1 MKEQRTKQ
9 ILICLAASLGCFWLG
24 NRVGLLYVSAVGMV
38 TQRLAAAVNLSKI
51 VLHPLQLSSAPIPVG
66 CGVGAILL
74 VGLAYLCIKYSGHR
88 LVPQKEYGSARWGTA
103 ADIAPFLHEK
113 PSENIP
119 LTATESLSLA
129 MKMPVTAE
137 NNYNRN
143 KNVIVFGPSGSGK
156 SYSVAGPQLLQ
167 FNSNY
172 VLSDPKG
179 ELLDTYGNVLVSQGY
194 DVKVFNLKDRDKSDH
209 YNPFAYIHDTDD
221 IVVVAKNLIKNMKE
235 EPRQKNTAD
244 PIWEEGSTSLL
255 EALLAY
261 VYFEQPP
268 EMHNMNSVM
277 ELFVLMQHRYGP
289 QGRSQLDDIFEDL
302 AMEKPASFA
311 ARQYG
316 LYHMAPDKT
325 AQSIDVSL
333 GMRMSAFNIPSIMKI
348 CEDDTIH
355 LEELASDKKV
365 ALFVVTPDTT
375 TAYNFLAAVMFQQCF
390 QILVHTADNRE
401 DHCLP
406 RHVRFLLDEFP
417 NIGMIPDFQI
427 LISTIRSR
435 NIGCTLIYQSIAQ
448 LKSQYGDDWG
458 TILENCDSE
467 LVLGGGNNPE
477 SLEFFGKQLG
487 KRTIEVLNTT
497 ENLGAQGSFSKN
509 YQVASREMNQVVA
522 EKALRGQNGLIRE
535 KYVTFSLHAEN
546 YQQAKEQL
554 ENRAAD
560 IADHFKRMGSSTRI
574 LSGIE
579 RLSLL
584 QGIMRPNEEMSFSYD
599 WLLAEDDL
607 TTKDFISPSS
617 YNWHP
622 EHDDSRAVYR
632 DRYQFGDKI
641 GKTMYLRGIAPEMKN
656 GLFSM
661 LSELPFDHVITMHV
675 DAMDQAEA
683 VQEIEKKL
691 AYMHKEE
698 YDAIAKA
705 RERNMPA
712 SIAVSYDLKS
722 KMHHT
727 EQMMDDI
734 TTKNQKIFKVCI
746 LIHTYGD
753 SSAQLDERVRR
764 ICSTVQQ
771 QTCRFDSI
779 LYEQRNAMNSM
790 LPLGKKWLGLER
802 TLETVS
808 TAIYVP
814 FTTQEL
820 FQPSGLYEGINARS
834 KNLILCNRKLLPAPA
849 GMVLGMTGYGKSFSV
864 MQMVTNIML
873 RWPDDDIVLID
884 PEQEYTHLVTAM
896 GGVVIDIS
904 ASSPSHINPMDI
916 TEDYGDDEDPIR
928 LKSQFLQNFCQ
939 LILHSSELSPQE
951 RTFIDVA
958 AGLTYQRYMANPKRE
973 EMPTLHDFYRNLAL
987 QGEEVKPLLTALK
1000 LYVSGSMDL
1009 FAHQTNVNVQNHCI
1023 CFNTVKL
1030 GKSMQSIGMLTVL
1043 DQVWNRITR
1052 NRVLGRRTWVFTD
1065 EFQQL
1070 LGNKDCTDFY
1080 FQLSSRAR
1088 KWGAILTSITQHVR
1102 SVLDNEDARRML
1114 SDCGYI
1120 KLLNQ
1125 SPDDANDLARLLHIS
1140 NEEKRYIENA
1150 EVGSGLLIVSKT
1162 VVPFNND
1169 FPKDTELFRLMDTS
1183 PNRKP

>member
-1 MKEQRTKQ
+1 MPKPQDIFQLARQEAVRVTASPQVWQSFLYTAAHNYHTTYLNQLLIHAQRPDAAACASMEYWNTKANRLVMRGSRSITVLQRRQGVAVTKPVFAIGDTTLLNQMRTGGPWEVTDTTRLLLLQGKPDDWLTALAQEGISSEADRARRMLERNVADSTLQWAQPDEQMQ
-9 ILICLAASLGCFWLG
+9 
-24 NRVGLLYVSAVGMV
+24 LLQALVTQSAVYMA
-38 TQRLAAAVNLSKI
+38 RLRIGLPVRDEDYPAFQSVSQFDTCQISLCLGGYVQAAAEPMLN
-51 VLHPLQLSSAPIPVG
+51 
-66 CGVGAILL
+66 AIGREAL
-74 VGLAYLCIKYSGHR
+74 R
-88 LVPQKEYGSARWGTA
+88 LNRDS
-103 ADIAPFLHEK
+103 
-113 PSENIP
+113 IP

-156 SYSVAGPQLLQ
+156 SYSIAGPQLLQ

-235 EPRQKNTAD
+235 DPRQKNTAD

-355 LEELASDKKV
+355 LEELTSDKKV

-509 YQVASREMNQVVA
+509 YQVASRDLMTPEEIRTMPRNRCLLMISGVVPFYSYKFDLKKHPNYA
-522 EKALRGQNGLIRE
+522 LVEKEGHHPFDYERR
-535 KYVTFSLHAEN
+535 AEN
-546 YQQAKEQL
+546 SF
-554 ENRAAD
+554 AA
-560 IADHFKRMGSSTRI
+560 F
-574 LSGIE
+574 
-579 RLSLL
+579 
-584 QGIMRPNEEMSFSYD
+584 
-599 WLLAEDDL
+599 
-607 TTKDFISPSS
+607 
-617 YNWHP
+617 
-622 EHDDSRAVYR
+622 
-632 DRYQFGDKI
+632 
-641 GKTMYLRGIAPEMKN
+641 MKN
-656 GLFSM
+656 
-661 LSELPFDHVITMHV
+661 
-675 DAMDQAEA
+675 
-683 VQEIEKKL
+683 VQEINN
-691 AYMHKEE
+691 
-698 YDAIAKA
+698 I
-705 RERNMPA
+705 
-712 SIAVSYDLKS
+712 
-722 KMHHT
+722 
-727 EQMMDDI
+727 
-734 TTKNQKIFKVCI
+734 
-746 LIHTYGD
+746 
-753 SSAQLDERVRR
+753 
-764 ICSTVQQ
+764 
-771 QTCRFDSI
+771 
-779 LYEQRNAMNSM
+779 
-790 LPLGKKWLGLER
+790 
-802 TLETVS
+802 
-808 TAIYVP
+808 
-814 FTTQEL
+814 EL
-820 FQPSGLYEGINARS
+820 
-834 KNLILCNRKLLPAPA
+834 
-849 GMVLGMTGYGKSFSV
+849 
-864 MQMVTNIML
+864 
-873 RWPDDDIVLID
+873 DDD
-884 PEQEYTHLVTAM
+884 E
-896 GGVVIDIS
+896 
-904 ASSPSHINPMDI
+904 
-916 TEDYGDDEDPIR
+916 
-928 LKSQFLQNFCQ
+928 
-939 LILHSSELSPQE
+939 
-951 RTFIDVA
+951 
-958 AGLTYQRYMANPKRE
+958 
-973 EMPTLHDFYRNLAL
+973 
-987 QGEEVKPLLTALK
+987 
-1000 LYVSGSMDL
+1000 
-1009 FAHQTNVNVQNHCI
+1009 
-1023 CFNTVKL
+1023 
-1030 GKSMQSIGMLTVL
+1030 
-1043 DQVWNRITR
+1043 
-1052 NRVLGRRTWVFTD
+1052 
-1065 EFQQL
+1065 
-1070 LGNKDCTDFY
+1070 
-1080 FQLSSRAR
+1080 
-1088 KWGAILTSITQHVR
+1088 
-1102 SVLDNEDARRML
+1102 
-1114 SDCGYI
+1114 SD
-1120 KLLNQ
+1120 
-1125 SPDDANDLARLLHIS
+1125 
-1140 NEEKRYIENA
+1140 
-1150 EVGSGLLIVSKT
+1150 T
-1162 VVPFNND
+1162 
-1169 FPKDTELFRLMDTS
+1169 
-1183 PNRKP
+1183 

>member
-9 ILICLAASLGCFWLG
+9 ILTCLAASLGCFWLG
-24 NRVGLLYVSAVGMV
+24 NRVGLLYVSSVGTV

-51 VLHPLQLSSAPIPVG
+51 VLHPLQLSPAPIPVG

-74 VGLAYLCIKYSGHR
+74 AGLAYFCIKYSGHR

-113 PSENIP
+113 ASENIP

-179 ELLDTYGNVLVSQGY
+179 ELLDTYGNVLLSQGY

-235 EPRQKNTAD
+235 DPRQKNTAD

-753 SSAQLDERVRR
+753 SNAQLDERVRR

-820 FQPSGLYEGINARS
+820 FQPGGLYEGINARS

-958 AGLTYQRYMANPKRE
+958 AGLTYQRYMANPMRE

-1183 PNRKP
+1183 PNRKS

>member
-1088 KWGAILTSITQHVR
+1088 KWGEILTSITQHVR

>member
-1 MKEQRTKQ
+1 MNNMQQLYFGNLALDPNRQRR
-9 ILICLAASLGCFWLG
+9 IVYYG
-24 NRVGLLYVSAVGMV
+24 RVS
-38 TQRLAAAVNLSKI
+38 T
-51 VLHPLQLSSAPIPVG
+51 
-66 CGVGAILL
+66 
-74 VGLAYLCIKYSGHR
+74 
-88 LVPQKEYGSARWGTA
+88 E
-103 ADIAPFLHEK
+103 HE
-113 PSENIP
+113 
-119 LTATESLSLA
+119 A
-129 MKMPVTAE
+129 
-137 NNYNRN
+137 
-143 KNVIVFGPSGSGK
+143 
-156 SYSVAGPQLLQ
+156 Q
-167 FNSNY
+167 
-172 VLSDPKG
+172 
-179 ELLDTYGNVLVSQGY
+179 
-194 DVKVFNLKDRDKSDH
+194 
-209 YNPFAYIHDTDD
+209 
-221 IVVVAKNLIKNMKE
+221 
-235 EPRQKNTAD
+235 
-244 PIWEEGSTSLL
+244 L
-255 EALLAY
+255 EALEKQMQWYEDQTKYHPNWTVVGKYIDEGITGTLAKKRPSFMKMIEDAKQRKFDLIVTREVCRFARNTVDTLVLTRELKNY
-261 VYFEQPP
+261 GVEVYFVSDNIWT
-268 EMHNMNSVM
+268 MDGDG
-277 ELFVLMQHRYGP
+277 ELRLTIMATLAQEESRKISERVRAGQAVSRENGVLFGN
-289 QGRSQLDDIFEDL
+289 G
-302 AMEKPASFA
+302 
-311 ARQYG
+311 
-316 LYHMAPDKT
+316 
-325 AQSIDVSL
+325 
-333 GMRMSAFNIPSIMKI
+333 NI
-348 CEDDTIH
+348 
-355 LEELASDKKV
+355 
-365 ALFVVTPDTT
+365 
-375 TAYNFLAAVMFQQCF
+375 
-390 QILVHTADNRE
+390 
-401 DHCLP
+401 
-406 RHVRFLLDEFP
+406 
-417 NIGMIPDFQI
+417 IGYDRVG
-427 LISTIRSR
+427 STYVI
-435 NIGCTLIYQSIAQ
+435 
-448 LKSQYGDDWG
+448 
-458 TILENCDSE
+458 
-467 LVLGGGNNPE
+467 NPE
-477 SLEFFGKQLG
+477 
-487 KRTIEVLNTT
+487 
-497 ENLGAQGSFSKN
+497 
-509 YQVASREMNQVVA
+509 
-522 EKALRGQNGLIRE
+522 
-535 KYVTFSLHAEN
+535 
-546 YQQAKEQL
+546 QA
-554 ENRAAD
+554 A
-560 IADHFKRMGSSTRI
+560 TR
-574 LSGIE
+574 
-579 RLSLL
+579 
-584 QGIMRPNEEMSFSYD
+584 
-599 WLLAEDDL
+599 
-607 TTKDFISPSS
+607 
-617 YNWHP
+617 
-622 EHDDSRAVYR
+622 
-632 DRYQFGDKI
+632 
-641 GKTMYLRGIAPEMKN
+641 
-656 GLFSM
+656 
-661 LSELPFDHVITMHV
+661 
-675 DAMDQAEA
+675 
-683 VQEIEKKL
+683 
-691 AYMHKEE
+691 
-698 YDAIAKA
+698 KA

-753 SSAQLDERVRR
+753 SNAQLDERVRR

-820 FQPSGLYEGINARS
+820 FQPGGLYEGINARS

-1183 PNRKP
+1183 PNRKS